1 MWYLIKL
8 FQSLWVKSKTRA
20 TPLREEENRIKDIKV
35 RKVDKE
41 ILNKLTEIS
50 KKNGFK
56 NRNEYIIKALSKRS
70 LNVSYADK
78 LEDEYVLLIKRLL
91 KLLEYN
97 KEVLEV
103 FKNDTIDISR
113 FF

>member
-1 MWYLIKL
+1 M
-8 FQSLWVKSKTRA
+8 
-20 TPLREEENRIKDIKV
+20 NRIKDIKV

-50 KKNGFK
+50 KQNGFK
-56 NRNEYIIKALSKRS
+56 NRNEYIIKALSKRN
-70 LNVSYADK
+70 LNVSYSEK

-103 FKNDTIDISR
+103 FKNDTVDISR

>member
-1 MWYLIKL
+1 M
-8 FQSLWVKSKTRA
+8 
-20 TPLREEENRIKDIKV
+20 

-50 KKNGFK
+50 KHNGFK
-56 NRNEYIIKALSKRS
+56 NRNEYIIKALSKRN
-70 LNVSYADK
+70 LNVSYSEK

-97 KEVLEV
+97 KEVLAV
-103 FKNDTIDISR
+103 FKNDTVDISR

>member
-1 MWYLIKL
+1 M
-8 FQSLWVKSKTRA
+8 
-20 TPLREEENRIKDIKV
+20 NRIKDIKV

-50 KKNGFK
+50 KQNGFK
-56 NRNEYIIKALSKRS
+56 NRNEYIIKALSKRN
-70 LNVSYADK
+70 LNVSYSEK

-97 KEVLEV
+97 KEVLAV
-103 FKNDTIDISR
+103 FKNDTVDISR

>member
-1 MWYLIKL
+1 M
-8 FQSLWVKSKTRA
+8 S
-20 TPLREEENRIKDIKV
+20 RIKDIKV

-50 KKNGFK
+50 KQNGFK
-56 NRNEYIIKALSKRS
+56 NRNEYIIKALSKRN
-70 LNVSYADK
+70 LNVSYSEK

-103 FKNDTIDISR
+103 FKNDTVDISR

>member
-1 MWYLIKL
+1 M
-8 FQSLWVKSKTRA
+8 S
-20 TPLREEENRIKDIKV
+20 RIKDIKV

-50 KKNGFK
+50 KQNGFK
-56 NRNEYIIKALSKRS
+56 SRNEYIIKALSKRN
-70 LNVSYADK
+70 LNVSYSEK
-78 LEDEYVLLIKRLL
+78 LEDEYILLIKRLL

-103 FKNDTIDISR
+103 FKNDMVDISR

>member
-1 MWYLIKL
+1 M
-8 FQSLWVKSKTRA
+8 S
-20 TPLREEENRIKDIKV
+20 RIKDIKV
-35 RKVDKE
+35 RKVDKK

-56 NRNEYIIKALSKRS
+56 NRNEYIIKALSKRN
-70 LNVSYADK
+70 LNVSYSEK

-103 FKNDTIDISR
+103 FKNDTVDISR